1 MNSVQNR
8 AHLSRTVAV
17 ADMQPLMV
25 ERPAFIRSVQHRF
38 QPRRSIADI
47 GGFSRQS
54 RGAEP
59 PKLARKVE

>member
-1 MNSVQNR
+1 MQNR
-8 AHLSRTVAV
+8 AHLSRTVAI

-25 ERPAFIRSVQHRF
+25 ERPAFIRSVQRRF
-38 QPRRSIADI
+38 QPRRSIAGI
-47 GGFSRQS
+47 GGLSGRS